1 MIMFITIHI
10 FKFPTFKMLLIDL
23 HPYENNGIKGIYV
36 CVYVHVHV
44 YLSKTS
50 THKRGR
56 LEDYSEK

>member
-1 MIMFITIHI
+1 
-10 FKFPTFKMLLIDL
+10 MLLIDL

-36 CVYVHVHV
+36 CVYVYVHVHV